1 MTEVIIKKSKN
12 PKKKYDAILN
22 GKKTVSFGS
31 SQYSDFTKHKD
42 EDRKRNYI
50 ARHKPNQDWKDH
62 TTAGFWAKNFLW
74 NKPTIE
80 ASVRDTNQKFP
91 KLNIKMKY
99 LLKFFVDNYFA
110 LQLHP
115 THQASQLSLSCAML
129 LSNLWAVILLVKKP
143 FLNSNSKLHPQLLQ

>member
-62 TTAGFWAKNFLW
+62 TTAGFWAKNILW

-91 KLNIKMKY
+91 KLNIKMKHLLNFFLIIISYCNYTQHTKLHSYRFRARCCYLISGLSYY
-99 LLKFFVDNYFA
+99 LLR
-110 LQLHP
+110 
-115 THQASQLSLSCAML
+115 SRS
-129 LSNLWAVILLVKKP
+129 
-143 FLNSNSKLHPQLLQ
+143 